1 LSRNVTAYSE
11 DEDVITLADVVI
23 EEKNCME

>member
-1 LSRNVTAYSE
+1 VTAYSE
-11 DEDVITLADVVI
+11 DEDVLTLADVVI